1 MHFESE
7 IIGLAVLAALLGALL
22 LWVFIAPSGKRPP
35 APRKTRSAEQQ
46 EWDPNI
52 YSGRNGRR

>member
-1 MHFESE
+1 MQFESE

-22 LWVFIAPSGKRPP
+22 LWVFIAPSHKRPP
-35 APRKTRSAEQQ
+35 PPPRGGKPAAQ